1 MSGKRTGETLNII
14 REFAK
19 TPKRSLGTPRRVPVD
34 SNGNEIAKTP
44 RRIPRTSI
52 SKSLPQR
59 SVSLGCN
66 TPSKTVLVPPSH
78 LGDCS
83 KVSAFLLPCQL
94 QVSPNQARS
103 HLISSKLNEHHHSS
117 GACTPRELKAP
128 NISSDEVENSL
139 VLLNSEIVSEKEN
152 IFVINDEF
160 AGKEDTPFKG
170 KMFAEGNTSGRK
182 ERILSLLSRFQKRE
196 NFVRS
201 PALRVD
207 VKDSVD
213 GCGRKRNF
221 FVSKSSTESNNNQF
235 QQCERTDGNVG
246 KKIDAPKSSTKSHI
260 NKSDAAKSS
269 QSHINKLHES
279 KRSPAQK
286 KLDV

>member
-66 TPSKTVLVPPSH
+66 TPSKT
-78 LGDCS
+78 
-83 KVSAFLLPCQL
+83 PCQL